1 MFISLLAMVLSQ
13 LPPVHLLIRPR
24 RLDVEVH
31 SRIQLMHRAGN
42 PNIGLVVGINNS
54 GGRVLRIRSM
64 QVEMRRDGQ
73 HLTTLPAEAYFETPS
88 STSTVLLVPFTLKPG
103 ESWAHAVAFYQMFD
117 RLTEKS
123 FRQHLSQLKEDI
135 RLKLEASPPDS
146 KLPVEAAEELVA
158 PFTTMFERLFIWQ
171 TGEYIASL
179 TVIAEPGSA
188 SYSKKYRFT
197 VYESDT
203 EELRGQVK
211 GYRYGAGI
219 AYDRPELMVTIPLTE
234 HTHDK

>member
-1 MFISLLAMVLSQ
+1 TGFAPINSTVGWRQ
-13 LPPVHLLIRPR
+13 LGPKKNLTSCP
-24 RLDVEVH
+24 
-31 SRIQLMHRAGN
+31 
-42 PNIGLVVGINNS
+42 GLV
-54 GGRVLRIRSM
+54 
-64 QVEMRRDGQ
+64 D
-73 HLTTLPAEAYFETPS
+73 HYT
-88 STSTVLLVPFTLKPG
+88 
-103 ESWAHAVAFYQMFD
+103 
-117 RLTEKS
+117 
-123 FRQHLSQLKEDI
+123 
-135 RLKLEASPPDS
+135 SPPDS